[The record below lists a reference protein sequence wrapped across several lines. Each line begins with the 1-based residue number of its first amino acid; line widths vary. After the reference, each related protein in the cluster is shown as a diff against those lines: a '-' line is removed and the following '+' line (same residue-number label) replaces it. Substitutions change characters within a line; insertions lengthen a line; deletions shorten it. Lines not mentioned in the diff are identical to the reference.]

1 MGEVATGIVIKMKAV
16 IALCVL
22 ACVSGTQFLPYRE
35 IVGKNCDPSLNGFT
49 VTALT
54 VAPWPPQKSG
64 NFTVNLT
71 GTFNVAA
78 TLKEVDATILMDGV
92 AFTTMV
98 VPASGTFAA
107 GDTYT
112 NSFSEPVPAFMPS
125 GSYAVKTSL
134 IDVATGSL
142 GCWEVDFTL

>member
-1 MGEVATGIVIKMKAV
+1 MKAV
-16 IALCVL
+16 VALCVL
-22 ACVSGTQFLPYRE
+22 ACVSASQFLPYRQIIGE
-35 IVGKNCDPSLNGFT
+35 NCNTSLKGFT
-49 VTALT
+49 VTGLS
-54 VAPWPPQKSG
+54 VNPWPPQKSG

-71 GTFNVAA
+71 GTFNQAA

-107 GDTYT
+107 GDSYT

-134 IDVATGSL
+134 IDTNSGAL